1 MNDAKIWE
9 AMKDVAGRQLPG
21 GFSRGVVARFV
32 ALRQKRRQARIAIC
46 TLAICLFCTGGISA
60 WRNHRQT
67 QQNLAHWREYA
78 EITRAM
84 EQTL

>member
-1 MNDAKIWE
+1 MNDAKIWG
-9 AMKDVAGRQLPG
+9 AMKAVAGSQLPG
-21 GFSRGVVARFV
+21 DFSRSVLARFV
-32 ALRQKRRQARIAIC
+32 ALRQKRRQARAAIC
-46 TLAICLFCTGGISA
+46 TLALCLFCTGGISV
-60 WRNHRQT
+60 WRNQRQS